1 MKAMKKIE
9 FDELQQSRRNQYG
22 YQSFILLAMLIMIDS
37 VLYGMGF
44 IWMKHPTNTFI
55 ILLVGFTYF
64 ISRCVWG
71 DALVGPKE
79 SPKKMTAKTI
89 VIAMFAVT
97 IAVLTMGYLIPHRNM
112 VSSTDNDGFTM
123 ALVCGIMWAV
133 IGVVYLIKRVRG
145 NKAEQ

>member
-1 MKAMKKIE
+1 MKKIE

-64 ISRCVWG
+64 ISRCIWG

-79 SPKKMTAKTI
+79 SPKRMTAKTI
-89 VIAMFAVT
+89 GIAIFAVA
-97 IAVLTMGYLIPHRNM
+97 IAILTMGYLVSYRNM
-112 VSSTDNDGFTM
+112 APSTDNDGSAMTV
-123 ALVCGIMWAV
+123 VCGIMWAV

-145 NKAEQ
+145 NKTEQ

>member
-1 MKAMKKIE
+1 MKKIE

-79 SPKKMTAKTI
+79 SPQKMTAKTI

-97 IAVLTMGYLIPHRNM
+97 IGVLTMGYLIPHRNM